1 MFRCWP
7 RRGGP
12 GEIRVARSKNSKSMS
27 GYYTCTWCV
36 VVDCRVFGFVW
47 MFVCVIDRYIDRCIY
62 IYIYICCAEGRQLL
76 CVECG
81 GSPMDGVSEGGGKEV
96 SFCPVWLCG

>member
-62 IYIYICCAEGRQLL
+62 IYIYIYKA
-76 CVECG
+76 VVVCG
-81 GSPMDGVSEGGGKEV
+81 VWRKSDGWCE
-96 SFCPVWLCG
+96 